1 MRACLPVAATLLAL
15 LAVPA
20 SATAAESGVSLKT
33 STGELFGTEL
43 VPDGVTGKTP
53 VVLIHP
59 GSGPTD
65 RDGNSKLI
73 PGANNSLKYLAEGLA
88 KGGVASVRID
98 KRGIGQS
105 APAMT
110 TESALRFETY
120 VDDAAAWIAKLKAD
134 PRFSKVI
141 VAGHSE
147 GSLIGMLAAAKSGA
161 EGFVSIAGIGRPADD
176 VLREQLRP
184 KLPPTLFDQNERVL
198 LDLKQGKTVDD
209 VPAPLLQLYRPS
221 VQPYLI
227 SWFRYDPAKSIA
239 AYKGRAMIVQGTTD
253 IQVTVDD
260 AKKLAAARPDAK
272 LLVVTG
278 MNHVLKMVG
287 ADSAQ
292 QLASYGDPKLPVPA
306 EVIEA
311 VTRFAK
317 D

>member
-1 MRACLPVAATLLAL
+1 MRDLALAL
-15 LAVPA
+15 LLSLAL
-20 SATAAESGVSLKT
+20 SAGAAEQSVSLKT
-33 STGELFGTEL
+33 PTGELFGTEL
-43 VPDGVTGKTP
+43 LPDGAKGPMP
-53 VVLIHP
+53 VMLIHP

-65 RDGNSKLI
+65 RDGNSKLM
-73 PGANNSLKYLAEGLA
+73 GGSNHSLKYLAEGLA
-88 KGGVASVRID
+88 AQGVASVRID

-105 APAMT
+105 AAAMVS
-110 TESALRFETY
+110 ESALRFENY

-147 GSLIGMLAAAKSGA
+147 GSLIGMLAATKAGA
-161 EGFVSIAGIGRPADD
+161 PGLVSIAGVGRPADD

-184 KLPPTLFDQNERVL
+184 KLPPTMFDQNERVL
-198 LDLKQGKTVDD
+198 LSLKQGKTLDD
-209 VPAPLLQLYRPS
+209 VPVPLQPLYRTS

-227 SWFRYDPAKSIA
+227 SWFRYDPAKAIA
-239 AYKGRAMIVQGTTD
+239 AYKGRVLIVQGTTD

-272 LLVVTG
+272 LLIVPG
-278 MNHVLKMVG
+278 MNHVLKAVG
-287 ADSAQ
+287 TDMAEQ
-292 QLASYGDPKLPVPA
+292 IASYGDPKRPVPA

-311 VTRFAK
+311 VARFAK